1 MTALMTVV
9 TRVKRVNDGTK
20 SSKPRRR
27 KKILVNK
34 THRFV
39 GSPRLID
46 NFE

>member
-1 MTALMTVV
+1 MTVAMTVV

-20 SSKPRRR
+20 SRTR

-39 GSPRLID
+39 GSPRLRD
-46 NFE
+46 SFE